1 MRHYE
6 VTLIVHPDQSS
17 QVTTMIE
24 KYKELITSGG
34 GIVHRDEDWGRK
46 HLAYPINKIYKAH
59 YLMMNIECDK
69 ETLDKLNYN
78 FRFNDAI
85 LRNLVI
91 SKKEAITEPSIMI
104 TEADKEK
111 VKDQGK
117 EKAKVQDSDQK
128 QEKVMAKKQVTK
140 RRKFQ
145 IPINRFCRFTTAGV
159 KEIDYK
165 DVETLLKNIDQ
176 SGKITPSR
184 ITGTSAKF
192 QRQLTTAIKR
202 ARFLA
207 LIPYTDKHK
216 KQEALCK

>member
-85 LRNLVI
+85 LRNLII
-91 SKKEAITEPSIMI
+91 SKKDAITEPSIMMM
-104 TEADKEK
+104 EANKDQDKKKVSDKEK
-111 VKDQGK
+111 VS
-117 EKAKVQDSDQK
+117 AQDSD
-128 QEKVMAKKQVTK
+128 EK
-140 RRKFQ
+140 
-145 IPINRFCRFTTAGV
+145 
-159 KEIDYK
+159 
-165 DVETLLKNIDQ
+165 
-176 SGKITPSR
+176 
-184 ITGTSAKF
+184 
-192 QRQLTTAIKR
+192 
-202 ARFLA
+202 
-207 LIPYTDKHK
+207 
-216 KQEALCK
+216 

>member
-85 LRNLVI
+85 LRNLII
-91 SKKEAITEPSIMI
+91 SKKEAITEPSIMV

-117 EKAKVQDSDQK
+117 EKASVQGSAQK
-128 QEKVMAKKQVTK
+128 
-140 RRKFQ
+140 
-145 IPINRFCRFTTAGV
+145 
-159 KEIDYK
+159 
-165 DVETLLKNIDQ
+165 
-176 SGKITPSR
+176 
-184 ITGTSAKF
+184 
-192 QRQLTTAIKR
+192 
-202 ARFLA
+202 
-207 LIPYTDKHK
+207 
-216 KQEALCK
+216 

>member
-85 LRNLVI
+85 LRNLII
-91 SKKEAITEPSIMI
+91 SKKEAITEPSIMV

-117 EKAKVQDSDQK
+117 EKATVQSSDQK
-128 QEKVMAKKQVTK
+128 
-140 RRKFQ
+140 
-145 IPINRFCRFTTAGV
+145 
-159 KEIDYK
+159 
-165 DVETLLKNIDQ
+165 
-176 SGKITPSR
+176 
-184 ITGTSAKF
+184 
-192 QRQLTTAIKR
+192 
-202 ARFLA
+202 
-207 LIPYTDKHK
+207 
-216 KQEALCK
+216 

>member
-24 KYKELITSGG
+24 KYIELITSSG

-85 LRNLVI
+85 LRNLII
-91 SKKEAITEPSIMI
+91 SKKEAITEPSIMV

-117 EKAKVQDSDQK
+117 EKATVQGSDQK
-128 QEKVMAKKQVTK
+128 
-140 RRKFQ
+140 
-145 IPINRFCRFTTAGV
+145 
-159 KEIDYK
+159 
-165 DVETLLKNIDQ
+165 
-176 SGKITPSR
+176 
-184 ITGTSAKF
+184 
-192 QRQLTTAIKR
+192 
-202 ARFLA
+202 
-207 LIPYTDKHK
+207 
-216 KQEALCK
+216 

>member
-69 ETLDKLNYN
+69 EILDKLNYN

-85 LRNLVI
+85 LRNLII
-91 SKKEAITEPSIMI
+91 SKKEAITEPSIMV

-117 EKAKVQDSDQK
+117 EKATVQGSDQK
-128 QEKVMAKKQVTK
+128 
-140 RRKFQ
+140 
-145 IPINRFCRFTTAGV
+145 
-159 KEIDYK
+159 
-165 DVETLLKNIDQ
+165 
-176 SGKITPSR
+176 
-184 ITGTSAKF
+184 
-192 QRQLTTAIKR
+192 
-202 ARFLA
+202 
-207 LIPYTDKHK
+207 
-216 KQEALCK
+216 